1 MTFEEF
7 ERQRK
12 TGTGMFDKNAQT
24 ELSTIKVKLLKPLSV
39 GGVVGRFGAGTIL
52 DAFVPV
58 NDKNPKIVT
67 LITAGGTPKELVVGT
82 DVELLGKIEPPIEP
96 PVEPNA
102 KKTTSNS
109 NLILIGAIVLIAYFL
124 IKK

>member
-1 MTFEEF
+1 MTLEEF
-7 ERQRK
+7 QKQRL
-12 TGTGMFDKNAQT
+12 TGTQVGSAN
-24 ELSTIKVKLLKPLSV
+24 ELSTIKVKLLKDITLPTV
-39 GGVVGRFGAGTIL
+39 GLLKAGTII

-58 NDKNPKIVT
+58 NDKNPKIVK
-67 LITAGGTPKELVVGT
+67 LITDGGGTKGTRELVVGT
-82 DVELLGKIEPPIEP
+82 DVKFLGKIETPIEP

>member
-1 MTFEEF
+1 MTLEEF
-7 ERQRK
+7 EKQK
-12 TGTGMFDKNAQT
+12 QTGTGIFGGAQT
-24 ELSTIKVKLLKPLSV
+24 ELSTIKVKLLKDISLP
-39 GGVVGRFGAGTIL
+39 VVGLQKAGTII

-82 DVELLGKIEPPIEP
+82 DVELLGKIEP
-96 PVEPNA
+96 NA